1 MLEGKLVRLRA
12 REPEDVE
19 RAYTWIN
26 DRKVTQFL
34 TARYPLSRADEQRW
48 LEGTATNGFADGV
61 HLAIETKDGAHIGNI
76 DLIET
81 RPEDRKAG
89 LGVMIGEK
97 KYWSN
102 GYWTDAI
109 LTLLRFA
116 FEEMN
121 LNRVWLT
128 ALEFNDRS
136 IACYKNCGFQEEGRL
151 RQEVFSGG
159 RYHDLVAMGV
169 LQGEFAALHGNGTT
183 PGEGERDAR
192 R

>member
-12 REPEDVE
+12 REPDDVE

-26 DRKVTQFL
+26 DRVVTQFL

-48 LEGTATNGFADGV
+48 LEGTTSGFADGV
-61 HLAIETKDGAHIGNI
+61 HLAVDTLEGVHIGNI
-76 DLIET
+76 DLTET
-81 RPEDRKAG
+81 RAEDRKAG

-102 GYWTDAI
+102 GYGTDAI
-109 LTLLRFA
+109 VTLLRFA

-128 ALEFNDRS
+128 ALEFNDRA
-136 IACYKNCGFQEEGRL
+136 IACYKKCGFQEEGRL
-151 RQEVFSGG
+151 RQELFSGG

-169 LQGEFAALHGNGTT
+169 LRDEFAALYGTGAT
-183 PGEGERDAR
+183 SGEGDRDA
-192 R
+192 